1 MLLTGLMC
9 GILLGFVLQR
19 GRFCVV
25 GAYRDIILSKKT
37 TVFVAIFIAI
47 LIQSIGVFL
56 LENTGVIKIN
66 HEPFFWLATIIG
78 GLVFGFG
85 MVLAGGCAT
94 GTWYRAGEG
103 LIGSYVALF
112 FYMLGAAIVKFGVLK
127 PIDEGLRNYQIGDST
142 IYQSLNVSPLVLI
155 AILFVIVCLLVYR
168 ELKKPK
174 LKIARLSPKK
184 SGISHLLFEKS
195 WHPFVSAI
203 LVGLIAILAWPLSYA
218 TGREFG
224 LGITTPSA
232 NIIAFLTTG
241 NMQYVD
247 WGMFL
252 VLGIFVGSFI
262 AAKGSNEFKF
272 RMPDKKT
279 LGQNAFGGILMGF
292 GASIAGGCTIG
303 NGLVETAIFSYQ
315 GWVAMVFF
323 LIGSSIATY
332 ITIIRPSKTISKIKS

>member
-1 MLLTGLMC
+1 MLLTGLVC

-19 GRFCVV
+19 GRFCIV

-37 TVFVAIFIAI
+37 TFFVAIFIAI
-47 LIQSIGVFL
+47 LIQSIGIFL
-56 LENTGVIKIN
+56 LENAGIIKIN
-66 HEPFFWLATIIG
+66 HEPFFWFATIIG

-112 FYMLGAAIVKFGVLK
+112 FFMLGAAVVKFGVLR
-127 PIDEGLRNYQIGDST
+127 PIDEGLKRYQIGDST

-155 AILFVIVCLLVYR
+155 GILFVLVCILVYR

-174 LKIARLSPKK
+174 RKIAKLTPRK

-195 WHPFVSAI
+195 WHPFVSAT
-203 LVGLIAILAWPLSYA
+203 LVGLLAILAWPLSYMS
-218 TGREFG
+218 GRDFG
-224 LGITTPSA
+224 LGITIPSA

-252 VLGIFVGSFI
+252 VLGIFIGSFI
-262 AAKGSNEFKF
+262 AAKGANEFKF
-272 RMPDKKT
+272 RIPDKKT
-279 LGQNAFGGILMGF
+279 LGQNAIGGVLMGF

-315 GWVAMVFF
+315 GWVSMIFF
-323 LIGSSIATY
+323 LLGSFVATY
-332 ITIIRPSKTISKIKS
+332 VTIIRPSKIISHIKS